1 MRMFKFLKQD
11 KDGKLVDFFIDYVTQ
26 KNKLTDF
33 ALEVGI
39 NKIADVI
46 SKLHFDLYIHSTDQ
60 KEISLMDYR
69 LNVKPNAN
77 QTATDFWKQAIY
89 RMIKNPEGCVLINTH
104 SNGIFIADSWQTDN
118 SVQKSKIYSNIYLI
132 VDDDTMS
139 LNHTYNAEDVVHLR
153 YSNPKLLRYLEQ
165 INTLNAQGWNVALNG
180 FKAKAPK
187 VKVSVP
193 TSLKLQNEDG
203 TPKTTNKYAEEIAE
217 KLSSDEIKAIVSSGG
232 IDISMIDAK
241 NALTSNDIKALKDEV
256 FTNTAIA
263 LGIPKSVFYGEVS
276 EKSDANN
283 EFITYACEPVIE
295 IINNAVNGSWLSQDE
310 YFRGDRILLNTS
322 RVKHIDV
329 IENAGGLDKLYQNG
343 WSHND
348 ILKLLGIPKV
358 DEDWADERRF
368 TKNYSSE
375 LKGGEE

>member
-1 MRMFKFLKQD
+1 MFKFLKQD

>member
-1 MRMFKFLKQD
+1 MFKFLKQD
-11 KDGKLVDFFIDYVTQ
+11 KDGKLVDFFIDYITQ
-26 KNKLTDF
+26 KNKLTEF

-46 SKLHFDLYIHSTDQ
+46 SKLHFDLYIHSADQ

-89 RMIKNPEGCVLINTH
+89 RMIKNPDGCVLINTLNH
-104 SNGIFIADSWQTDN
+104 GIFIADSWQTDN

-132 VDDDTMS
+132 VDDDTMA

-153 YSNPKLLRYLEQ
+153 YSNPKLLRYLDQ

-256 FTNTAIA
+256 FTNAAIA

-295 IINNAVNGSWLSQDE
+295 IINNAVNGSWLAQEE

-329 IENAGGLDKLYQNG
+329 IENASGLDKLYQNG
-343 WSHND
+343 WNHND
-348 ILKLLGIPKV
+348 ILKLLGIPEI
-358 DEDWADERRF
+358 DEPWAYERRF
-368 TKNYSSE
+368 TKNYSSD

>member
-1 MRMFKFLKQD
+1 MFKFLKQD

-26 KNKLTDF
+26 KNRLTEF

-46 SKLHFDLYIHSTDQ
+46 SKLHFDLYIHSADQ

-89 RMIKNPEGCVLINTH
+89 RMIKNREGCVLINTLNH
-104 SNGIFIADSWQTDN
+104 GIFIADSWQTDN
-118 SVQKSKIYSNIYLI
+118 SVQKSKIYSNIYLT
-132 VDDDTMS
+132 VDDDTMV
-139 LNHTYNAEDVVHLR
+139 LNQTYNAEDVVHLR
-153 YSNPKLLRYLEQ
+153 YSNPKLLQYLEDV
-165 INTLNAQGWNVALNG
+165 NTLNAQGWNVAING
-180 FKAKAPK
+180 FKAKSSK
-187 VKVSVP
+187 VKVSIP
-193 TSLKLQNEDG
+193 ASLKIQNEDG
-203 TPKTTNKYAEEIAE
+203 KPMTSNQYADEIAE
-217 KLSSDEIKAIVSSGG
+217 KLSSDEVKAIVSSSGV
-232 IDISMIDAK
+232 DISMIDTK
-241 NALTSNDIKALKDEV
+241 NGLTPNDIKVLKDEV

-295 IINNAVNGSWLSQDE
+295 IINNAVNGSWLAQEE

-329 IENAGGLDKLYQNG
+329 IENASGLDKLYQNG
-343 WSHND
+343 WNHND
-348 ILKLLGIPKV
+348 ILKLLGIPEI
-358 DEDWADERRF
+358 DEPWAYERRF
-368 TKNYSSE
+368 TKNYSSD